1 METKTFNERYNE
13 LFQQIENRLE
23 KLINW
28 IGEPSDY
35 VSEPCLKIKSDAS
48 IYDEI
53 CYLHGKLLL
62 IDQNGLQYS
71 LSVMDFE
78 TLCQIT
84 DKLSYIN
91 PYARDAKKRPL
102 RHLAESNIDLSPFAN
117 FSATGSP
124 EGMKKQAYGKG
135 ALLVQFGKYIYNVTS
150 EPEIYFEHSEE
161 SDQDY

>member
-1 METKTFNERYNE
+1 
-13 LFQQIENRLE
+13 
-23 KLINW
+23 
-28 IGEPSDY
+28 
-35 VSEPCLKIKSDAS
+35 
-48 IYDEI
+48 
-53 CYLHGKLLL
+53 
-62 IDQNGLQYS
+62 
-71 LSVMDFE
+71 MDFE

-124 EGMKKQAYGKG
+124 EGMKKQFYGKG
-135 ALLVQFGKYIYNVTS
+135 ALLVQFGNYIYNVTS
-150 EPEIYFEHSEE
+150 EPEIYFEHSQE